1 MPFEPISSTIRLAA
15 TASLLVTLTM
25 ACWGQEGPP
34 AGPMPQ
40 NPQNVVHG
48 PVVDFTKPASHF
60 PNPIAPYKPRSVAEP
75 KLANTSRIDTLM
87 KDGKLFLSL
96 NDA

>member
-1 MPFEPISSTIRLAA
+1 MPFAPISSTIRLAP
-15 TASLLVTLTM
+15 TASLLAILTM
-25 ACWGQEGPP
+25 ACWGKDAPP
-34 AGPMPQ
+34 AAPAPE
-40 NPQNVVHG
+40 NAQNVIQG

-60 PNPIAPYKPRSVAEP
+60 PNPIAPYKSRSVAEP
-75 KLANTSRIDTLM
+75 NLANTSRIDTLM